1 MRPADVARLVSLA
14 AIWGGSFIFIRVL
27 APALGPILTAATRVL
42 IAGAVLVLYC
52 RATGFPADLARY
64 WRQYLVIGVVNSTL
78 PFVLYAFAAL
88 HIPASY
94 SVILNSTTPLF
105 TALLAVPLLGERL
118 TLAKVAGLVAGAAGV
133 ALVSKAGPVVPDLW
147 FGAAVA
153 ACLAATLCYAVSS
166 IYMKK
171 HAVGA
176 KPLAIAGWSQVF
188 AGLVLLPVVP
198 FAPAPGAITPL
209 VVANVLGLALDLQLD
224 RLRAVLPADR
234 RCRPDARLD
243 GGVPDARVRHG
254 LGRALSRRDDHVAD
268 DRGLR
273 ADHRRHRRGAAAGT
287 PLMGASIASPAVT
300 AYPVAACRGRVR
312 AGPVLR
318 SGRGRGRTHESP

>member
-1 MRPADVARLVSLA
+1 VRPADVARLVTLA

-27 APALGPILTAATRVL
+27 APSLGPILTVATRVL
-42 IAGAVLVLYC
+42 LGGAVLVAYC
-52 RATGFPADLARY
+52 RATGFSANLGRY

-94 SVILNSTTPLF
+94 SVILNSTTPLS

-118 TLAKVAGLVAGAAGV
+118 TVAKIAGLVAGAAGV

-153 ACLAATLCYAVSS
+153 ACLAATLCYAASS

-198 FAPAPGAITPL
+198 FALPPAAITPL
-209 VVANVLGLALDLQLD
+209 IAANVLGLALICSSIAYVLYY
-224 RLRAVLPADR
+224 RLIADVGPTRALTVAFLMPAFGMVWGALFLGETITLPMIAGCALIIGGTGAVLRPGR
-234 RCRPDARLD
+234 R
-243 GGVPDARVRHG
+243 
-254 LGRALSRRDDHVAD
+254 
-268 DRGLR
+268 
-273 ADHRRHRRGAAAGT
+273 
-287 PLMGASIASPAVT
+287 
-300 AYPVAACRGRVR
+300 
-312 AGPVLR
+312 
-318 SGRGRGRTHESP
+318 

>member
-1 MRPADVARLVSLA
+1 VRRSDVARLVSLA

-27 APALGPILTAATRVL
+27 APTLGPILTAASRVL
-42 IAGAVLVLYC
+42 IAGVVLVIYC
-52 RATGFPADLARY
+52 RATGFSADLRRY
-64 WRQYLVIGVVNSTL
+64 WRQYLVIGVFNSTL
-78 PFVLYAFAAL
+78 PFVLYGFAAL

-118 TLAKVAGLVAGAAGV
+118 TWAKIAGLIAGAAGV
-133 ALVSKAGPVVPDLW
+133 TLVSRAGPVVPDLW

-188 AGLVLLPVVP
+188 AGLVLVPIVP
-198 FAPAPGAITPL
+198 FAPAPGVITLL
-209 VVANVLGLALDLQLD
+209 VVANILGLALVCSSIAYVLYYRLIADVGPTRALTVAFLMPAFGMVWGALFLD
-224 RLRAVLPADR
+224 ETITLPMIAGCALIIGGTAAVLRPAR
-234 RCRPDARLD
+234 RQ
-243 GGVPDARVRHG
+243 
-254 LGRALSRRDDHVAD
+254 
-268 DRGLR
+268 
-273 ADHRRHRRGAAAGT
+273 AASAT
-287 PLMGASIASPAVT
+287 P
-300 AYPVAACRGRVR
+300 
-312 AGPVLR
+312 
-318 SGRGRGRTHESP
+318 